1 MEAHAAAQAPAGGWL
16 GQRFGVAGRGT
27 TVRIEVLG
35 GVATFLTMSYILFV
49 NPAILS
55 AAGLPFDAVAVATAI
70 AAAVATLAMALAT
83 NLPFALAPGLG
94 INAVV
99 AFDLVLGRKLPWPVA
114 MSVIVI
120 EGLLALILVLAG
132 LREAIMRAIPLSMK
146 LAIGVGIG
154 LFITLVGLREGGIV
168 VNNPAT
174 GIGLGDLT
182 SGPALVALGGI
193 AVAAVL
199 TARNVRGSVILGVL
213 AATVLGL
220 VSGVLDGPSE
230 IARMPSSND
239 FSTIG
244 DALDPS
250 NLADALTV
258 SLIPVIFALF
268 MTDFFDTVGTAVAV
282 GRSGGLLDAHGMLPN
297 TRRLLMVDSGA
308 AALGGAMGCS
318 SVTTYVESG
327 AGVAEGARTGLSS
340 LVVAVFF
347 ALAIFFVPLIA
358 VVGQAVPLG
367 NDVTGSP
374 AIAPA
379 LVMVGYLM
387 IRLVSEIDWST
398 PESGLP
404 AFLIVAGI
412 PLTFSIAAGI
422 GLGVLGFVLMMVARA
437 RTSEIHPLMWLI
449 AALFVCYFAANWL
462 SDNVF

>member
-1 MEAHAAAQAPAGGWL
+1 MAAGARVREHTWTAR
-16 GQRFGVAGRGT
+16 RFGVAERGS
-27 TVRIEVLG
+27 TVRIELLG
-35 GVATFLTMSYILFV
+35 GLATFLTMSYILFV

-55 AAGLPFDAVAVATAI
+55 AAGLPFEAVAVATAI
-70 AAAVATLAMALAT
+70 VSALATLAMALST
-83 NLPFALAPGLG
+83 NLPLALAPGLG

-120 EGLLALILVLAG
+120 EGLLALVLVIAG

-154 LFITLVGLREGGIV
+154 LFITLVGLREAGIV
-168 VNNPAT
+168 VNDPAT
-174 GIGLGDLT
+174 GISLGELT
-182 SGPALVALGGI
+182 SGPALIALGGI

-199 TARNVRGSVILGVL
+199 AARNVRGSVVLGVL

-220 VSGVLDGPSE
+220 ISGVLQGPDA
-230 IARMPSSND
+230 IAQMPSSGD

-244 DALDPS
+244 DALKPD
-250 NLADALTV
+250 NLRDALTV

-282 GRSGGLLDAHGMLPN
+282 GRSGGLLDEHGMLPN
-297 TRRLLMVDSGA
+297 TRRLLIVDSAAAAAGGA
-308 AALGGAMGCS
+308 AGTS

-340 LVVAVFF
+340 VVVAVLF

-387 IRLVSEIDWST
+387 IRLVADIDWTT
-398 PESGLP
+398 PESALP

-422 GLGVLGFVLMMVARA
+422 GLGVLGFVLVMVARGRA
-437 RTSEIHPLMWLI
+437 SDIHPLMWLI
-449 AALFVCYFAANWL
+449 APLFVAYFAADWL
-462 SDNVF
+462 SANVF